1 MKSNETSHRALP
13 TVLAL
18 PILIPNTAVIVE
30 RVGTGGEVVVLIPA
44 VTVVALLPAVT
55 VVALLPAVT
64 VVALLPA
71 VTVVILT
78 TTVVAPIR
86 VVAALG
92 PDPKA
97 TRTHPTVA
105 RRTRCS
111 T

>member
-1 MKSNETSHRALP
+1 MKSTETSHRALP

-55 VVALLPAVT
+55 VV
-64 VVALLPA
+64 
-71 VTVVILT
+71 ILT

>member
-64 VVALLPA
+64 VVIP
-71 VTVVILT
+71 T

>member
-55 VVALLPAVT
+55 VV
-64 VVALLPA
+64 
-71 VTVVILT
+71 ILT

-92 PDPKA
+92 PAPKA
-97 TRTHPTVA
+97 ARTHPTVA
-105 RRTRCS
+105 RRTRCL

>member
-1 MKSNETSHRALP
+1 MKSNETSHRALL

-55 VVALLPAVT
+55 VVIP
-64 VVALLPA
+64 
-71 VTVVILT
+71 T

-97 TRTHPTVA
+97 ARTHPTVA

>member
-55 VVALLPAVT
+55 VV
-64 VVALLPA
+64 
-71 VTVVILT
+71 ILT

-86 VVAALG
+86 VVAALR

-97 TRTHPTVA
+97 ARTHPTVA

>member
-1 MKSNETSHRALP
+1 MKSNETSHRALL

-55 VVALLPAVT
+55 VV
-64 VVALLPA
+64 
-71 VTVVILT
+71 ILT
-78 TTVVAPIR
+78 TTVVAPIH

-97 TRTHPTVA
+97 ARTHPTVA

>member
-1 MKSNETSHRALP
+1 MKSNETSHRALL

-55 VVALLPAVT
+55 VV
-64 VVALLPA
+64 
-71 VTVVILT
+71 ILT

-97 TRTHPTVA
+97 ARTHPTVA

>member
-55 VVALLPAVT
+55 VV
-64 VVALLPA
+64 
-71 VTVVILT
+71 ILT

>member
-1 MKSNETSHRALP
+1 MKSNETSHRALL
-13 TVLAL
+13 TILTL
-18 PILIPNTAVIVE
+18 PIIIPNTAVIVE
-30 RVGTGGEVVVLIPA
+30 RVGTGGEVVVLI
-44 VTVVALLPAVT
+44 PAVT

>member
-55 VVALLPAVT
+55 VVIP
-64 VVALLPA
+64 
-71 VTVVILT
+71 T
-78 TTVVAPIR
+78 TTVVAPIH
-86 VVAALG
+86 VVAVLG
-92 PDPKA
+92 PDPEA
-97 TRTHPTVA
+97 ARTHPTVA

>member
-1 MKSNETSHRALP
+1 MKNNETSHRALL

-18 PILIPNTAVIVE
+18 PIIIPNTAVIVE
-30 RVGTGGEVVVLIPA
+30 RVGTGGEVVVPI
-44 VTVVALLPAVT
+44 
-55 VVALLPAVT
+55 
-64 VVALLPA
+64 PA

-86 VVAALG
+86 VVAVLG

-97 TRTHPTVA
+97 ARTHPTVA

>member
-18 PILIPNTAVIVE
+18 PILIPNTTVIVE
-30 RVGTGGEVVVLIPA
+30 RVGTGGEVVVLI
-44 VTVVALLPAVT
+44 PAVT

>member
-1 MKSNETSHRALP
+1 MKSNETSHRALL

-64 VVALLPA
+64 VVIP
-71 VTVVILT
+71 T
-78 TTVVAPIR
+78 TTVVAPIH
-86 VVAALG
+86 VVAVLG
-92 PDPKA
+92 PDPEA
-97 TRTHPTVA
+97 ARTHPTVA

>member
-1 MKSNETSHRALP
+1 MKSNETSHRALL

-30 RVGTGGEVVVLIPA
+30 RAGTGGEVVVPI
-44 VTVVALLPAVT
+44 
-55 VVALLPAVT
+55 
-64 VVALLPA
+64 PA

-78 TTVVAPIR
+78 TTVVAPIH

-97 TRTHPTVA
+97 ARTHPTVA

>member
-1 MKSNETSHRALP
+1 MKSNETSHRALL
-13 TVLAL
+13 TVLPL
-18 PILIPNTAVIVE
+18 PIIIPNTAVIVE
-30 RVGTGGEVVVLIPA
+30 RAGTGGEVVVPI
-44 VTVVALLPAVT
+44 
-55 VVALLPAVT
+55 
-64 VVALLPA
+64 PA

-78 TTVVAPIR
+78 TTVVAPIH

-97 TRTHPTVA
+97 ARTHPTVA

>member
-55 VVALLPAVT
+55 VVIP
-64 VVALLPA
+64 
-71 VTVVILT
+71 T

>member
-1 MKSNETSHRALP
+1 MKSNETSHRALL

-30 RVGTGGEVVVLIPA
+30 RVGTGGE
-44 VTVVALLPAVT
+44 

-97 TRTHPTVA
+97 ARTHPTAA

>member
-18 PILIPNTAVIVE
+18 HILIRNTAVIVE

-44 VTVVALLPAVT
+44 VTVVALLHT
-55 VVALLPAVT
+55 
-64 VVALLPA
+64 

-97 TRTHPTVA
+97 ARTHPTVA

>member
-1 MKSNETSHRALP
+1 MKSNETSHRALL

-18 PILIPNTAVIVE
+18 PIIIPNTVVIVE
-30 RVGTGGEVVVLIPA
+30 RVGTGGEVVVPIPA
-44 VTVVALLPAVT
+44 VTVVILT
-55 VVALLPAVT
+55 T
-64 VVALLPA
+64 T

-86 VVAALG
+86 VVAVLG

-97 TRTHPTVA
+97 ARTHPTVA

>member
-55 VVALLPAVT
+55 VVALLPA
-64 VVALLPA
+64 A
-71 VTVVILT
+71 TVVILT

>member
-1 MKSNETSHRALP
+1 MKSNETSHRALL

-30 RVGTGGEVVVLIPA
+30 RAGTGGEVVVPI
-44 VTVVALLPAVT
+44 
-55 VVALLPAVT
+55 PAVT

-78 TTVVAPIR
+78 TTVVAPIH

-97 TRTHPTVA
+97 ALTHPTVA

>member
-1 MKSNETSHRALP
+1 MKSNETSHRALL

-55 VVALLPAVT
+55 VVIP
-64 VVALLPA
+64 
-71 VTVVILT
+71 T
-78 TTVVAPIR
+78 TTVVAPIH
-86 VVAALG
+86 VVAVLG
-92 PDPKA
+92 PDPEA
-97 TRTHPTVA
+97 ARTHPTVA

>member
-64 VVALLPA
+64 VV
-71 VTVVILT
+71 ILT

-97 TRTHPTVA
+97 TRTHPPVA

>member
-30 RVGTGGEVVVLIPA
+30 RVGTGGEVVVPI
-44 VTVVALLPAVT
+44 
-55 VVALLPAVT
+55 PAVT

>member
-1 MKSNETSHRALP
+1 MKSNETSHRALL

-30 RVGTGGEVVVLIPA
+30 RVVLVPA
-44 VTVVALLPAVT
+44 A
-55 VVALLPAVT
+55 T

-97 TRTHPTVA
+97 ARTHPTVA

>member
-55 VVALLPAVT
+55 VV
-64 VVALLPA
+64 
-71 VTVVILT
+71 ILT

-97 TRTHPTVA
+97 ALTHPTVA

>member
-18 PILIPNTAVIVE
+18 PILIPNTTVIVE
-30 RVGTGGEVVVLIPA
+30 RVGTGGEVVVLI
-44 VTVVALLPAVT
+44 
-55 VVALLPAVT
+55 PAVT

>member
-1 MKSNETSHRALP
+1 MKSNETSHRALL
-13 TVLAL
+13 TILTL
-18 PILIPNTAVIVE
+18 PIIIPNTAVIVE
-30 RVGTGGEVVVLIPA
+30 RVGTGGEVVVLI
-44 VTVVALLPAVT
+44 
-55 VVALLPAVT
+55 PAVT

>member
-1 MKSNETSHRALP
+1 MKSNETSHRALL

-30 RVGTGGEVVVLIPA
+30 RVGTGGEVVVLVPA
-44 VTVVALLPAVT
+44 A
-55 VVALLPAVT
+55 T

-97 TRTHPTVA
+97 ARTHPTVA

>member
-44 VTVVALLPAVT
+44 VTVG
-55 VVALLPAVT
+55 
-64 VVALLPA
+64 ALLPA

-97 TRTHPTVA
+97 ARTHPTVA

>member
-64 VVALLPA
+64 VV
-71 VTVVILT
+71 ILT